1 MLSTGPNSYQS
12 QVILFTVDKTALLY
26 LLVNEIFA
34 VRNLILYQL
43 KQFQGK
49 KSLLYPTPCYVNTK
63 CTQQKSNIKKFLIIC
78 TSCEKVYV
86 KNCVSQSVMLIRIS

>member
-1 MLSTGPNSYQS
+1 MLSTGPHSYQL
-12 QVILFTVDKTALLY
+12 QVILFIVDKTALLY

-49 KSLLYPTPCYVNTK
+49 KAYFTLHHAMSTLSAPN
-63 CTQQKSNIKKFLIIC
+63 
-78 TSCEKVYV
+78 
-86 KNCVSQSVMLIRIS
+86 KNRILRNF

>member
-1 MLSTGPNSYQS
+1 MLSTGPHSYQS
-12 QVILFTVDKTALLY
+12 QVILFIVDKTALLY

-49 KSLLYPTPCYVNTK
+49 KAHFTLQHAMSTLSAPN
-63 CTQQKSNIKKFLIIC
+63 
-78 TSCEKVYV
+78 
-86 KNCVSQSVMLIRIS
+86 KNRILRNF

>member
-1 MLSTGPNSYQS
+1 MLSTGPHSYQS
-12 QVILFTVDKTALLY
+12 QVILFIVDKTALLY

-49 KSLLYPTPCYVNTK
+49 KAYFTLQHAMSTLSAPN
-63 CTQQKSNIKKFLIIC
+63 
-78 TSCEKVYV
+78 
-86 KNCVSQSVMLIRIS
+86 KNRILRNF